1 LGLEKVNE
9 VAKFILNK
17 LYFAG
22 YIGDRHT
29 AKENLKK
36 GLPSHMGHYA
46 GKAIKS
52 LIKENF
58 IIEKPTSYGME
69 VSLNVDKIS
78 EIKEM
83 LGIKGN

>member
-1 LGLEKVNE
+1 MLIRQGPFASLIPIPNFMLGTQLTRQ
-9 VAKFILNK
+9 L
-17 LYFAG
+17 
-22 YIGDRHT
+22 
-29 AKENLKK
+29 
-36 GLPSHMGHYA
+36 GHYA

-58 IIEKPTSYGME
+58 IIEKPTSYRME